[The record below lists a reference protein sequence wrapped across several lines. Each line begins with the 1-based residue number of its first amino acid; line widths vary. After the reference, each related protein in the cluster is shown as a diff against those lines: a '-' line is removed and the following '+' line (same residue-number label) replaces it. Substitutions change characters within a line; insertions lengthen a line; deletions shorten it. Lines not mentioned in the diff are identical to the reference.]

1 MTIFDRKKGTVP
13 TGLYEELIDT
23 LKKIQESGSLKIKEV
38 DLRGEPIKASVPSK
52 VTLSGEGVK
61 TLNLRDYQINSIK
74 EIMKQQRGIL
84 LMAVNSGKTSVAV
97 ESFNLLVPKLS
108 RYDKALFIAPNKSI
122 MHQVRNNFK
131 AYLNTDIG
139 IWGDGQKDL
148 KPKIVCATIQSIASA
163 TKRPEI
169 KLTKKDDK
177 LLDRMINKHM
187 PKIMSGSTPRN
198 NLILY
203 VKNYKPEFKYEV
215 TEDVKE
221 LTMMKNTLRS
231 DREVKKYF
239 KDAQKQYDKLLLSKD
254 RKGFK
259 KYNEAIEFL
268 DSVKIAF
275 ADECQSAKAKS
286 YQDVF
291 GLMEN
296 ARVRVGM
303 SGTIETNKHDF
314 YYPIKAVLEKPIYEV
329 SNKEMIDWEF
339 SSKPH
344 IKMLSF
350 NEPADLEQQVQRLI
364 IQNRIPKS
372 QQALY
377 RYQQSYRIGVVENEK
392 RNRLIAQ
399 LAIKLSQKKEKMATL
414 IMVNSIEHG
423 ENIEKYLKE
432 AKVPYAYVQG
442 ADDSDTRT
450 EVLDKV
456 RSGEIRIL
464 LATKIFDA
472 GIDVPNL
479 KYFLSVSG
487 GKSFVSTIQRIGRLL
502 RTSDKKGQ
510 IKHEVWIMDLVDRE
524 SEYLY
529 KQSQERVK
537 YYKDQ
542 KFEISE

>member
-1 MTIFDRKKGTVP
+1 MAIFDREKGTVP
-13 TGLYEELIDT
+13 TGLYEELIGT
-23 LKKIQESGSLKIKEV
+23 LKQIQDSGSLKIEEV
-38 DLRGEPIKASVPSK
+38 DLRGAPITAKVPK
-52 VTLSGEGVK
+52 DMILSGEGVK
-61 TLNLRDYQINSIK
+61 TINPRKHQVESVQAVFDK
-74 EIMKQQRGIL
+74 QRGIL
-84 LMAVNSGKTSVAV
+84 LESMNAGKSA
-97 ESFNLLVPKLS
+97 EAYMCFKLLEPKVDRFSKL
-108 RYDKALFIAPNKSI
+108 LFIAPNKSI
-122 MHQVRNNFK
+122 MKQMHENFK
-131 AYLNTDIG
+131 AYLDTDIG
-139 IWGDGQKDL
+139 IWGDGQKELD
-148 KPKIVCATIQSIASA
+148 PKIVCATIQSIASA
-163 TKRPEI
+163 IKKPEV

-177 LLDRMINKHM
+177 LLERMITKHM
-187 PKIMSGSTPRN
+187 PIIMQGTTPRN

-215 TEDVKE
+215 SEDLKE

-239 KDAQKQYDKLLLSKD
+239 KDSQKQYDKLLLSKD

-259 KYNEAIEFL
+259 KYEEALDFL
-268 DSVKIAF
+268 ESVKVVF

-296 ARVRVGM
+296 ARVRIGM

-314 YYPIKAVLEKPIYEV
+314 YYPIKAVLEKPIYNV
-329 SNKEMIDWEF
+329 SNEEMI
-339 SSKPH
+339 SKGYSAKPH
-344 IKMLSF
+344 IKMLNF

-377 RYQQSYRIGVVENEK
+377 RYQQSYRIGVIENKK
-392 RNRLIAQ
+392 RNQLIAQ
-399 LAIKLSQKKEKMATL
+399 LAIKLSKKKEKMATL

-442 ADDSDTRT
+442 ADDNDTRT

-456 RSGEIRIL
+456 RSGEIKIL

-479 KYFLSVSG
+479 KYFISCSS
-487 GKSFVSTIQRIGRLL
+487 GKSFVSTLQRIGRLL
-502 RTSDKKGQ
+502 RVAENKKSCY
-510 IKHEVWIMDLVDRE
+510 ILDIVDRE
-524 SEYLY
+524 STYLY
-529 KQSQERVK
+529 KQSQERIK
-537 YYKDQ
+537 YYKEQ
-542 KFEISE
+542 GFEVR